1 VLTNPIWVIK
11 TRMLSTSSRH
21 PGAYTSVL
29 DGTRQIL
36 RSDGL
41 PGFYRGLVPSLFGVS
56 HGALQFMAYEQLKR
70 YRGIRGEK
78 CGGEGGSSK
87 GPVGKREL
95 SNTDYLLLSAL
106 AKVFAGV
113 STYPYQVVRARLQ
126 MYEAGATYTGVQDV
140 VRQVWRREGSRGFYK
155 GLGPNIVRVLP
166 STCVTFLVYENT
178 RYYLPR
184 LSEGTGRASRLGGE

>member
-1 VLTNPIWVIK
+1 MDTGALTALATNPIWVIK
-11 TRMLSTSSRH
+11 TRMLSTSSKH

-29 DGTRQIL
+29 DGTRQIF

-41 PGFYRGLVPSLFGVS
+41 AGFYRGLVPSLFGVS

-70 YRGIRGEK
+70 YRGINGSEGVT
-78 CGGEGGSSK
+78 GGQ
-87 GPVGKREL
+87 KRDL

-106 AKVFAGV
+106 AKIFAGV
-113 STYPYQVVRARLQ
+113 LTYPYQVVRARLQ
-126 MYEAGATYTGVQDV
+126 TYEAGRTYKSARDV
-140 VRQVWRREGSRGFYK
+140 VQQVWRREGAGGFYK

-178 RYYLPR
+178 RYYLPS
-184 LSEGTGRASRLGGE
+184 LVEGSDKGSGGR

>member
-1 VLTNPIWVIK
+1 MLTNPIWVIK

-21 PGAYTSVL
+21 PGAYTSIL
-29 DGTRQIL
+29 DGTRQIF
-36 RSDGL
+36 RSEGL

-56 HGALQFMAYEQLKR
+56 HGALQFVAYERLKR
-70 YRGIRGEK
+70 YRGIRAETG
-78 CGGEGGSSK
+78 GGEGASSSE
-87 GPVGKREL
+87 GKRDL

-106 AKVFAGV
+106 AKIFAGV

-126 MYEAGATYTGVQDV
+126 TYEAGATYTGVQDV
-140 VRQVWRREGSRGFYK
+140 VRQVWRREGPWGFYK

-184 LSEGTGRASRLGGE
+184 LCEGIGRASD